1 MADLSDTQIRSD
13 LRTLF
18 VEAGVD
24 PNQASMLCA
33 SGVVR
38 VLGDLLR
45 LHDSGPVRPQQV
57 DALEQSI
64 RRSRGVRRVHFHVDG
79 WKQLPTG
86 EWVRAEQAGVRG
98 EHGGAARPGRSR
110 G

>member
-1 MADLSDTQIRSD
+1 MANLSDTQIRSD
-13 LRTLF
+13 LRSLF

-45 LHDSGPVRPQQV
+45 LHDSGPVGPSQV
-57 DALEQSI
+57 GELEQSI
-64 RRSRGVRRVHFHVDG
+64 RRSPGVKRVHFHLDG
-79 WKQLPTG
+79 LEAATDRR
-86 EWVRAEQAGVRG
+86 V
-98 EHGGAARPGRSR
+98 GA
-110 G
+110 